1 MKVPTNQVQL
11 FDELGYWGPLPS
23 GAGVGDFASQS
34 PEASSVG
41 SSLLGAGGGG
51 GVGSSGRRRGRD
63 SRLLSAA
70 LPGVSALSEPGLT
83 DLARL
88 APAEPDKP
96 PPTATPPLRD
106 LKALICLAVFKIRS
120 FAKTLAP
127 GYPNERKAHDRLP
140 PSLCSLHTK
149 DPPQALRNG
158 DTSDKWVGASTP

>member
-1 MKVPTNQVQL
+1 MRPIAPDLLARSRLLRRRKTPLLTQTCPRPVVLVPLMKVPTNQVQL

-51 GVGSSGRRRGRD
+51 GVGSSGCRRGRD

-96 PPTATPPLRD
+96 PPTATPALRD

-127 GYPNERKAHDRLP
+127 GI
-140 PSLCSLHTK
+140 S
-149 DPPQALRNG
+149 Q
-158 DTSDKWVGASTP
+158 